1 MNKDD
6 FNPLNCCGKCNPCN
20 SCDPCKK
27 SCCTP
32 ARYDCDIS
40 IVPDAYDPR
49 YWHFNLNGCAVKV
62 RIPDLPETETYL
74 EFDCS
79 ARTMTYFGEG
89 ETQIFTGKDLGCILD
104 LEDLGNVNI
113 DHPEACSMLV
123 FNPGC
128 GGCPCDPEED
138 TWQAYQI
145 PDAGD
150 CEMEP
155 DDEGYYHV
163 LKKNDCGCIEECRM
177 PVVPSGMISLNYM
190 RDSVPDDPDFPW
202 YYGIYNDTINL
213 HLADNAPQYF
223 NKYALKVTV
232 NYGMQCVKSDVTPNY
247 NWRSLIVPVIAGSS
261 VVNVEKQ
268 SSVLEGFCI
277 YSASSPQ
284 IPWGTME
291 MRSSFTFIVP
301 KGKEAYLHHEYRIR
315 TNDSFPGWKTSQ
327 YDGQKVPD
335 DVASQVDTM
344 VWAGSRLHSLQ
355 VIIEPTMGVADF
367 DPVTDPER
375 TQLDAPVDEYPI
387 N

>member
-6 FNPLNCCGKCNPCN
+6 FNPLNCCGKCDPCN

-27 SCCTP
+27 GCCTP
-32 ARYDCDIS
+32 ACYDCDIS
-40 IVPDAYDPR
+40 IVPDAFDPR
-49 YWHFNLNGCAVKV
+49 FWHFTINGCTVKV
-62 RIPDLPETETYL
+62 RVPDGNDIETYL
-74 EFDCS
+74 DFDCS
-79 ARTMTYFGEG
+79 AKTMTYFGENG
-89 ETQIFTGKDLGCILD
+89 TQVFTGKDLGCILD

-113 DHPEACSMLV
+113 AHPEACSMLV

-138 TWQAYQI
+138 TWQAYKI
-145 PDAGD
+145 PEAGD
-150 CEMEP
+150 CVMTP
-155 DDEGYYHV
+155 DDDGYYKV
-163 LKKNDCGCIEECRM
+163 LKMNDCGCVEECRL

-223 NKYALKVTV
+223 GKYALKITV

-247 NWRSLIVPVIAGSS
+247 NWRSLIVPVVAGASTI
-261 VVNVEKQ
+261 NVEKQ
-268 SSVLEGFCI
+268 ASVLEGFCI

-291 MRSSFTFIVP
+291 MRSSFSFIVP

-355 VIIEPTMGVADF
+355 VIVEPTMGVTDF
-367 DPVTDPER
+367 DPVVDEER
-375 TQLDAPVDEYPI
+375 SQLDDPVDEYPI